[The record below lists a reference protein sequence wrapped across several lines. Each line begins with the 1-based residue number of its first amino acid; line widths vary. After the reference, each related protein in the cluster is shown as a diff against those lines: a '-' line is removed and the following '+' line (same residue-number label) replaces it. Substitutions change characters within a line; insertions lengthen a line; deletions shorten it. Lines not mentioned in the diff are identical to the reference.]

1 MSDSAAIDWLA
12 KPLGRIQQWW
22 SASAKWDALVRELED
37 AGEDGTRILQE
48 LRLNGGDLHR
58 LMTASADDALLLGRM
73 MQALGLEAEAVAR
86 ELPAIMRDLERA
98 CAACDSKSRCHHDLD
113 SGEAPAGWA
122 DYCPNKATLSAL
134 QAIRLSRAD

>member
-73 MQALGLEAEAVAR
+73 MQALGLEAEEVAR
-86 ELPAIMRDLERA
+86 DLPAVMRDLERT
-98 CAACDSKSRCHHDLD
+98 CAACGSKSRCRHDLD
-113 SGEAPAGWA
+113 SGEALASWA
-122 DYCPNKATLSAL
+122 EYCPNKATLSAM
-134 QAIRLSRAD
+134 QAITLSRTD